1 MVNPGTFRGTR
12 KVFLKGEL
20 VPYAAAVE
28 GGFAA
33 DGVALITRRYF
44 KHYPVDLPLD
54 MEPSP
59 EHLAAVDDDAI
70 DPDEPPMDHTELSLD
85 EYIELGIVRG
95 ERVALIV
102 YCQAVSIVVHYLI
115 PKPFSLVPQQIRRWL
130 SYHYSRMRDI
140 DPRETGEHSP
150 YRALLFKLTG
160 KGYKLPRLKPP
171 YYLWR
176 TGHRDRIN
184 ELAKLDPT
192 MSKKT
197 AASIRDRIARD
208 LFSDL
213 PSNEQAEWCEMAAG
227 QYAED
232 KSKYHEG
239 MHGPPSTR
247 PEDRQQ

>member
-1 MVNPGTFRGTR
+1 M
-12 KVFLKGEL
+12 
-20 VPYAAAVE
+20 A
-28 GGFAA
+28 
-33 DGVALITRRYF
+33 
-44 KHYPVDLPLD
+44 
-54 MEPSP
+54 
-59 EHLAAVDDDAI
+59 
-70 DPDEPPMDHTELSLD
+70 
-85 EYIELGIVRG
+85 
-95 ERVALIV
+95 
-102 YCQAVSIVVHYLI
+102 
-115 PKPFSLVPQQIRRWL
+115 
-130 SYHYSRMRDI
+130 YHYMKMHDV

-176 TGHRDRIN
+176 TGHCEQIN
-184 ELAKLDPT
+184 DLAKLDPT

-208 LFSDL
+208 LFSQL
-213 PSNEQAEWCEMAAG
+213 PHEEQTAWCEMAAG

-232 KSKYHEG
+232 KTVYTEG